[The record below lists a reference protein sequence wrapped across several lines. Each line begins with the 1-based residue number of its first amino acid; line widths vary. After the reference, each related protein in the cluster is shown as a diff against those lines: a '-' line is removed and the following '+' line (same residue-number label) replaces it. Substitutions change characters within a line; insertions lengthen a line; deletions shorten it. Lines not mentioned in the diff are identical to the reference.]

1 MSDNFIESAVWAD
14 DIKERKNYYW
24 SSWHYISK
32 PINPDGVGFDNPVQK
47 NNALTAINDTL
58 KVLRNDDGYDL
69 STQKS
74 MMLRFL
80 IHVIGD
86 IHQPLH
92 ASTFFSDEYPDG
104 DMGGNKFYVTYKN
117 VS

>member
-1 MSDNFIESAVWAD
+1 
-14 DIKERKNYYW
+14 
-24 SSWHYISK
+24 
-32 PINPDGVGFDNPVQK
+32 
-47 NNALTAINDTL
+47 
-58 KVLRNDDGYDL
+58 
-69 STQKS
+69 
-74 MMLRFL
+74 MLRFL

-117 VS
+117 VSF